1 MTSLEQQLRSSKNE
15 GEILKKDQNVAL
27 QSVQKQLSDSEQRV
41 KELKEKMSKL
51 NGKSKCMSEELESEK
66 NAYIKLKKELVDLE
80 KQRTAESRKAALELS
95 KLKVCTYIL
104 LYQSSK
110 LYMHCNGIDL
120 SLFLHTYVRTYV
132 VLEIRNRLCLDKCP
146 STIILDQTNSI
157 LLGQFMEKIHVCY
170 SKHT

>member
-1 MTSLEQQLRSSKNE
+1 MTSLEQQLRLSKNE

-27 QSVQKQLSDSEQRV
+27 QSVQKQFSDSEQRV

-80 KQRTAESRKAALELS
+80 KQKTAESRKAALELS
-95 KLKVCTYIL
+95 KLKACTYCCTNLPNCTCIVMGL
-104 LYQSSK
+104 ICPCLY
-110 LYMHCNGIDL
+110 I
-120 SLFLHTYVRTYV
+120 RTYA

-146 STIILDQTNSI
+146 STFILDQTNSI
-157 LLGQFMEKIHVCY
+157 LLRQFMEKIHICY
-170 SKHT
+170 SKHA